1 MTSVVESFA
10 PFAPFAVVASLVA
23 RETATVAEPS
33 AMDAA
38 EAATASTKAAT
49 HMATAESSTHRPAEA
64 TTHMATAEAAAA
76 MAAAKATAAAPAK
89 AAAAAVAAPASA
101 AASAPAP
108 ASASA
113 SAGETIGRHDADGES
128 GNRRR
133 DDHHLVQHD
142 MLLAT
147 RGTRPLPQV
156 WFTTGPPRM
165 RSLDTRVGL
174 HRLTSGSVAAASAI
188 LLVFSIIALIA
199 LRSSDAWSI
208 LRL

>member
-38 EAATASTKAAT
+38 EAATAGTKAAT

-101 AASAPAP
+101 SAAASAP
-108 ASASA
+108 A

-156 WFTTGPPRM
+156 WFTSGPPRM
-165 RSLDTRVGL
+165 RSLDARVGL

>member
-101 AASAPAP
+101 SAAASAP
-108 ASASA
+108 A

>member
-38 EAATASTKAAT
+38 EAATAGTKAAT

-101 AASAPAP
+101 SAAASAPAP
-108 ASASA
+108 A
-113 SAGETIGRHDADGES
+113 SAGETIGRHDADRES

>member
-101 AASAPAP
+101 SAAASAPAP
-108 ASASA
+108 A

-156 WFTTGPPRM
+156 WFTSGPPRM
-165 RSLDTRVGL
+165 RSLDARVGL